1 MMLLVLKHVHI
12 TYDTFNRHK
21 YFFFHNF
28 KMSNL
33 GSYGNSASFE
43 AFKLAM
49 KKDAEKAQAESH
61 PIVSELDQAMAD
73 VSDFLGSREP
83 RAHQEALKIL
93 IQMMSKGYDI
103 SEFAPLVIQECVSN
117 DPLTK
122 QLAYIYLNHY
132 ADNALDS
139 IVLSVNTF
147 QKSLQDTDPLCR
159 ALALKTLSSIRSKE
173 VLPVIKDSIQQVQ
186 GDTSPFVKKV
196 AAYAIIKF
204 AELTDD
210 EREVEELLPVL
221 ERFLN
226 DDDPI
231 AFSGAIATYWSL
243 CPDNIEF
250 LHKRF
255 RFMCNNIEKLD
266 VWGQVYT
273 LRALTVYARYCFKN
287 PFKKEEIDDTN
298 AAFLDDTNEQEQLQP
313 DHILLISSAKKMLQ
327 SQNAAVV
334 LAAVSLLYY
343 TAPASHIP
351 SVARPLVRLLYDS
364 DITEEITLSII
375 LTISETYPHIFIPH
389 IYHFFVKHRES
400 TQVKDFKLQ
409 ILTNLTTNTNLDQIL
424 NELVYYAG
432 NTDTHFAQASIKAI
446 GKIAERENTVSQ
458 CMTSLLRLLGRTD
471 GKILSEVVLAVS
483 NILRKQ
489 KGSECEK
496 TALKQLCRKFL
507 QITEPNARAAILCIV
522 AELHKSN
529 PEFAP
534 QLLRYI
540 GKNYTSQPP
549 EVRLVAMT
557 LAAKVIAIGT
567 DSQVPLYVIKL
578 GERDSE
584 FDVRDRARFFRVLVD
599 KSPDT
604 IKSKLEQFLYPQNK
618 KEETKPAEEKPKEE
632 EAPKEEGQEP
642 ETEQKEEKP
651 AEEEEEK
658 KETEEQEPE
667 NPSQTEY
674 QIGTFSHIF
683 QRELPG
689 YEDLPDWAPESELP
703 DEKVRWGISNGDE
716 GEYEDDYEYEDGADG
731 KHKKRTTNI
740 NDFFSD
746 EDSTNQAEYEEEEEY
761 AEEEEAAEEENNEKP
776 KEASDEEEEGK
787 EDGFFD

>member
-1 MMLLVLKHVHI
+1 
-12 TYDTFNRHK
+12 
-21 YFFFHNF
+21 
-28 KMSNL
+28 MSNL

-49 KKDAEKAQAESH
+49 KKDAEKSH
-61 PIVSELDQAMAD
+61 LEARPVLSELDQAMAD

-186 GDTSPFVKKV
+186 GDTNPYVKKV

-204 AELTDD
+204 AELTED
-210 EREVEELLPVL
+210 ESEIEELLPVL

-255 RFMCNNIEKLD
+255 RFMCNNLEKFD
-266 VWGQVYT
+266 VWGQVFA
-273 LRALTVYARYCFKN
+273 LRSLTVYARYCFKN

-298 AAFLDDTNEQEQLQP
+298 AAFMDDENEQNSLQP
-313 DHILLISSAKKMLQ
+313 DHILLISAAKRVLQ
-327 SQNAAVV
+327 SQNSAVV

-343 TAPASHIP
+343 SAPASHIP

-364 DITEEITLSII
+364 DSTAEITLSVIH
-375 LTISETYPHIFIPH
+375 TISETYPHIFIPH
-389 IYHFFVKHRES
+389 IYHFFVKHHDS
-400 TQVKDFKLQ
+400 SQVKDFKLQ
-409 ILTNLTTNTNLDQIL
+409 ILTNLITNTNMDQIL
-424 NELVYYAG
+424 NELIYYAG
-432 NTDTHFAQASIKAI
+432 STDTHFAQASIKAI
-446 GKIAERENTVSQ
+446 GKIAERENAVSQ
-458 CMTSLLRLLGRTD
+458 CLTFLLKLLGITE

-483 NILRKQ
+483 NILRNQ
-489 KGSECEK
+489 KGSEYEK

-522 AELHKSN
+522 AELHKAN

-534 QLLRYI
+534 QLLRFI
-540 GKNYTSQPP
+540 GKNYNSQPP

-567 DSQVPLYVIKL
+567 ESQVPLYIIKL

-584 FDVRDRARFFRVLVD
+584 YDVRDRARFFRVLVD
-599 KSPDT
+599 KSPEA
-604 IKSKLEQFLYPQNK
+604 IKHNLEQFLYPQK
-618 KEETKPAEEKPKEE
+618 KEEKEKVNSPQPAPTEQKTEETTENPEGEQPKEE
-632 EAPKEEGQEP
+632 SETTKEKEKAPES
-642 ETEQKEEKP
+642 EQTEEKE
-651 AEEEEEK
+651 AENG
-658 KETEEQEPE
+658 EQEQE
-667 NPSQTEY
+667 NTNIQHEY

-689 YEDLPDWAPESELP
+689 YEALPDWAPENELP
-703 DEKVRWGISNGDE
+703 DDKIRWGVSNEDE
-716 GEYEDDYEYEDGADG
+716 GEYEDEYEYEEGADG
-731 KHKKRTTNI
+731 QHKKKKVADI

-746 EDSTNQAEYEEEEEY
+746 DESTNQAEYEEEEY
-761 AEEEEAAEEENNEKP
+761 AEEEENGEEEKNEKP
-776 KEASDEEEEGK
+776 KEKEQSDEEEEKG
-787 EDGFFD
+787 DDFFN